1 MEGIRMFEK
10 KEVNRSLCIDKG
22 IEGYHIST
30 GNLNDRKH
38 YYVSDWNEVQ
48 PIIDMILNDVKR

>member
-1 MEGIRMFEK
+1 MFEK